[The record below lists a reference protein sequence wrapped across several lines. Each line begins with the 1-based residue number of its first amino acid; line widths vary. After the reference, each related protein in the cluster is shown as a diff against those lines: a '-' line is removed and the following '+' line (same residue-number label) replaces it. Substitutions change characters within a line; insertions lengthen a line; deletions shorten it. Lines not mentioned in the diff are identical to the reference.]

1 MQIFLCNCLLSIFY
15 HLVDRAHDAWAAC
28 FDLFHLIGQLARGLD
43 KDPLDLVGKQK
54 QLTSCLC
61 YIGKWFMWRWDEKRC
76 TLTPIPWNSCCQIL
90 KPTGSFSSLFLIN
103 MQYLKVGKMSIDDK
117 LQIDILG
124 QKQTRSQDVMNSP
137 DVKVRHSQTPNQS
150 LRQNL
155 DLFVQSLLNLIGR
168 SGWLLCLDVIWSHRK
183 CHCWDIVNM
192 SKDNFVETQSHQAF

>member
-1 MQIFLCNCLLSIFY
+1 MTNKQERDKEESDKWKQRLPRGGADSGRGPRALTDRGMINDRSRNHLNVYFWVCHSTVVLCKYFCAIIFY
-15 HLVDRAHDAWAAC
+15 HLVDRVHDAGAAC

-76 TLTPIPWNSCCQIL
+76 TLPPIPWKSCCKIL
-90 KPTGSFSSLFLIN
+90 KPTGGSFSSLFLIA

-124 QKQTRSQDVMNSP
+124 QKQTRS
-137 DVKVRHSQTPNQS
+137 
-150 LRQNL
+150 
-155 DLFVQSLLNLIGR
+155 
-168 SGWLLCLDVIWSHRK
+168 
-183 CHCWDIVNM
+183 
-192 SKDNFVETQSHQAF
+192 